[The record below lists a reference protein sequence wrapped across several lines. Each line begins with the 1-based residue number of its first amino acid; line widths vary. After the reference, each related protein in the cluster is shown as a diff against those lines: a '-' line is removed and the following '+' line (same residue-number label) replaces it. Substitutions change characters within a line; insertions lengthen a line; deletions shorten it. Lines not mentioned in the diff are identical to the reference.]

1 MPQAALEI
9 VGVNHKLEALP
20 LYLTQRFSRASAV
33 ARLTLLVPA
42 FLLVLVPVSFLWLS
56 ADVLAQATE
65 HPLDALIAGA
75 GVMLFVGLF
84 GLPLSRAI
92 KALVSRRTVRIEG
105 GLVTVE
111 DRGLLGLST
120 WTLPLASFNGVAHV
134 IRTSLSGARHELVL
148 VHPSRRR
155 RVLLCTSDK
164 LSETDLDQASRV
176 LSLPL
181 VPANDLYRWP
191 SRPGKAMPAGHDL
204 RAA

>member
-9 VGVNHKLEALP
+9 VGVNHKFDALP
-20 LYLTQRFSRASAV
+20 LHLTQRFSRTSAV

-42 FLLVLVPVSFLWLS
+42 ILLVMVPVSFLWLS
-56 ADVLAQATE
+56 ADVLARLSE
-65 HPLDALIAGA
+65 RPLDAMIASGGVILFGA
-75 GVMLFVGLF
+75 LF

-92 KALVSRRTVRIEG
+92 KALVSRRTVRIEA

-120 WTLPLASFNGVAHV
+120 WTLPLTSFRGVAHV

-148 VHPSRRR
+148 VHPLPSR
-155 RVLLCTSDK
+155 RVLLCASDK
-164 LSETDLDQASRV
+164 LSDTDLDQASRL

-191 SRPGKAMPAGHDL
+191 SLPGKAMHPGHDL